1 MLAPVSCTQKER
13 IIIHTG
19 WGMNLLRAAPERNLR
34 VLVGEELGMSWQCEL
49 AAQKAKC
56 ILDCIKNMWPA
67 WVRERILFFHSAL
80 LRPHVEGYIQVWGL
94 QYKRDMDPLDQ
105 V

>member
-1 MLAPVSCTQKER
+1 
-13 IIIHTG
+13 
-19 WGMNLLRAAPERNLR
+19 MNLLRAAPERNLR

-56 ILDCIKNMWPA
+56 ILGCIKNMWPA